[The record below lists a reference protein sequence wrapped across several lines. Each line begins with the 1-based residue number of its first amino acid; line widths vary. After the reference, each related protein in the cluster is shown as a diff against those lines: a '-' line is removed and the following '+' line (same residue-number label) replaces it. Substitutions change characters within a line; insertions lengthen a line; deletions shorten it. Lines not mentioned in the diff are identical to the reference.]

1 MLSVTQVVL
10 LLQYMNLPLIE
21 KTRIKRQCTKTS
33 LETVNKMILHI
44 ALLEGL
50 IEKPDNIS
58 KKDFLYNEVTL
69 PDTLPKDE
77 LLELQKLESEMKLG
91 LECRHGAMERI
102 GKEDINQKLAEI
114 DKEREEHPELFN
126 PMLQQMWYQ
135 NQMQGQAPQINSGM
149 TNGQTPIEQV
159 RTEITGQNGGGTV
172 Q

>member
-1 MLSVTQVVL
+1 
-10 LLQYMNLPLIE
+10 
-21 KTRIKRQCTKTS
+21 
-33 LETVNKMILHI
+33 
-44 ALLEGL
+44 
-50 IEKPDNIS
+50 
-58 KKDFLYNEVTL
+58 
-69 PDTLPKDE
+69 
-77 LLELQKLESEMKLG
+77 
-91 LECRHGAMERI
+91 MERI